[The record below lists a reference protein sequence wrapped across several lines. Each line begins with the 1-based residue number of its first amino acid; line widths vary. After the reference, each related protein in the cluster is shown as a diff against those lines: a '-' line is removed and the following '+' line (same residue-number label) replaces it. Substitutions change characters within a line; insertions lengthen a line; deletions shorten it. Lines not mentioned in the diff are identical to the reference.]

1 MYSINIM
8 SSILAQY
15 AQRPPRDTMVVPV
28 VPKNNG
34 ELLIDPRHSSLFT
47 VDLSTLI
54 PTANQTIL
62 ITSLNRHTGGVNIP
76 AMNQNVYYVRITTD
90 PAIAVAY
97 PGLEYTVYF
106 SLPTW
111 TTNTVVS
118 VYYDNDSCDILSPLD
133 AFNNYLK
140 QSITLKSDGK
150 TFSVV
155 SSGPQAWSYGPYH
168 C

>member
-1 MYSINIM
+1 M
-8 SSILAQY
+8 SSVLAQY
-15 AQRPPRDTMVVPV
+15 AQRPPRDTTVVPV
-28 VPKNNG
+28 VPTGDG

-47 VDLSTLI
+47 VDLSTLS
-54 PTANQTIL
+54 PDTNNTIQVPDV
-62 ITSLNRHTGGVNIP
+62 NHHVTGTNMP
-76 AMNQNVYYVRITTD
+76 AASQSVYYVYITTD
-90 PAIAVAY
+90 PAVAVAY

-133 AFNNYLK
+133 GFDNYKK
-140 QSITLKSDGK
+140 QSMTLKSDGK

-155 SSGPQAWSYGPYH
+155 SSGPQAWSYGRYD